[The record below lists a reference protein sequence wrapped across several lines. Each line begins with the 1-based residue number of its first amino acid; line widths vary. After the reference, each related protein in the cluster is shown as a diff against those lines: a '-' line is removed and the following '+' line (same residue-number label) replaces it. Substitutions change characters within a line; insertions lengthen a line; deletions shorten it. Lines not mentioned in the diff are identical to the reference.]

1 MGSPRYDEIVDLLH
15 RTNGAGDPAVAA
27 EEADEGTSEM
37 LAEESVVLKG
47 RATTRDEAIT
57 EAGQLLVACGAVEES
72 YVDAMHEREKSV
84 STHMGNFLAIP
95 HGTNEAKP
103 AIRRTAISFVRYPG
117 GLDWNG
123 KEARFVIGV
132 AGAGKDH
139 LALLGKI
146 AQVFVDRDRVA
157 ELEAAE
163 TVADVRRILSG
174 VAARA

>member
-1 MGSPRYDEIVDLLH
+1 
-15 RTNGAGDPAVAA
+15 
-27 EEADEGTSEM
+27 
-37 LAEESVVLKG
+37 
-47 RATTRDEAIT
+47 
-57 EAGQLLVACGAVEES
+57 
-72 YVDAMHEREKSV
+72 MHEREKSV
-84 STHMGNFLAIP
+84 STHMGNLLAIP

-103 AIRRTAISFVRYPG
+103 AILRTAISFVRYPD

-123 KEARFVIGV
+123 KETKFVIGV

-146 AQVFVDRDRVA
+146 AQVFVDKDRVA

-163 TVADVRRILSG
+163 SADDVRRILGG